1 MTELE
6 MRQKRQRQ
14 EAQKAE
20 VSRFKEAEPAVCL
33 FSRKERRDGET
44 DGRKRWPCLLP
55 IRAIM
60 SDDEGETEGGRGA
73 ERMWGEGKGE
83 T

>member
-1 MTELE
+1 M
-6 MRQKRQRQ
+6 
-14 EAQKAE
+14 
-20 VSRFKEAEPAVCL
+20 SRFKEAEPSVCL
-33 FSRKERRDGET
+33 FNRKGRRDGET

-55 IRAIM
+55 IRTIM

-73 ERMWGEGKGE
+73 EQMKREEKGN